1 MKSKRSTGSIVAIV
15 GGIALVIGAF
25 LTWATASFNVQA
37 FASLLGVDASTL
49 GGLIGDTSKS
59 FSGLDAGADGKWA
72 LAMGL
77 VAVALGVVL
86 IAWKG
91 AHKVVAVGIVLAGLV
106 GGGYALYDITQVDNV
121 KQDAIDQAAPALQ
134 GLGVDTSK
142 LGDVFDISLGIG
154 IWVCAFGGL
163 IAIVGGVMVLAS
175 GDEEVTAPSAS
186 GMGPGVAMGSTM
198 GSAMG
203 TGSGTGM
210 APPPATPAPTM
221 TPDSP
226 APPAEPSQPPAGG
239 GETSPSD
246 GGADET
252 PGVG

>member
-15 GGIALVIGAF
+15 GGLALVIGAF

-163 IAIVGGVMVLAS
+163 IAIVGGVLVLVA
-175 GDEEVTAPSAS
+175 GDEEVAAPSAS
-186 GMGPGVAMGSTM
+186 GMGPGVAMGS
-198 GSAMG
+198 AMG

-210 APPPATPAPTM
+210 TPPPATPAPTM
-221 TPDSP
+221 TPESP
-226 APPAEPSQPPAGG
+226 AMPPAEPSRPPAGG
-239 GETSPSD
+239 GEASPSD
-246 GGADET
+246 GDGDGDGT